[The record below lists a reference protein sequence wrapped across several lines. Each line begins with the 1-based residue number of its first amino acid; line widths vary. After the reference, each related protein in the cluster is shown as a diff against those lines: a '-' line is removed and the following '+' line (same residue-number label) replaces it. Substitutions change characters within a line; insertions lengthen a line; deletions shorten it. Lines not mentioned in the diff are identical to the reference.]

1 MILLKGIVHPKM
13 TIVSVSFQIS
23 MTLFCGAHKEKCYL
37 KKSLMIAFLFFI
49 FKLLYDSLM
58 KVKKKKI
65 WNVNFIN
72 IIHVFTVTFDQYKES
87 FLNKSC

>member
-1 MILLKGIVHPKM
+1 M

-58 KVKKKKI
+58 KVKKKK
-65 WNVNFIN
+65 FGML
-72 IIHVFTVTFDQYKES
+72 TLLTLYMC
-87 FLNKSC
+87 LL